1 MSDKS
6 KNPYQSLS
14 DDKFWKMGV
23 QSRQAQAY
31 YENIWQPKF
40 KIKKKSK
47 IVTAGSCFAQHVGK
61 WLSKRSFSF
70 LPSTLDTE
78 HNFSFAFGN
87 IYSTALLRQWL
98 EAALG
103 QKDLSHIYHEEEG
116 RFYDLLRPAFNV
128 DGFKSKKDL
137 IKSRTDALKEM
148 HAQITQADVFV
159 FTLGLTESWND
170 VDGVVY
176 PMCPGT
182 LCGEFDHEKHFFKN
196 YDVAENMEEMTK
208 AIELVSEINGNIKFL
223 LTVSPVPLTA
233 TASENHVLTATCL
246 SKSVLRTVA
255 GMLASQNPDID
266 YFPSYEIITTHANKG
281 RYFKDNMRDVTE
293 EGVSHVMSHLEA
305 GILPYEF
312 KKARKNES
320 LEAEMLTHRLVQT
333 DDVPCEEMVLETL
346 RNQNQSTEPSR
357 FILIGDSHMGRI
369 SKCLT
374 KKGVPHCGGA
384 LMDAS
389 SWDQGQFHLDDDE
402 YLVPL
407 EGREVRTLWLN
418 ILENLKVSEM
428 KTGRKPTFLTNV
440 GFQTNKS
447 AIRLMRWMNETSGSS
462 DIDPDYAVKF
472 FDKVYD
478 KQVEFLNRLVGAGLD
493 VLVISDPPIHH
504 LDESMRVH
512 DAYIRF
518 YETIFETVLRKNGIK
533 LFNARTWREKG
544 KGFAEDSH
552 IFLDGKPDWIHGSEA
567 YYEELTDKLLREYK

>member
-6 KNPYQSLS
+6 KNPYQSLP

-23 QSRQAQAY
+23 QSRQAHGY

-47 IVTAGSCFAQHVGK
+47 IVAAGSCFAQHVGK
-61 WLSKRSFSF
+61 WLSKKGFSF

-98 EAALG
+98 EAALA
-103 QKDLSHIYHEEEG
+103 QKDLSNIYHEEEG
-116 RFYDLLRPAFNV
+116 RFYDLLRPAFMA
-128 DGFKSKKDL
+128 DGFKSKKAL

-148 HAQITQADVFV
+148 YAQISQADVFV

-182 LCGEFDHEKHFFKN
+182 LCGEFDNEKHFFKN

-208 AIELVSEINGNIKFL
+208 AIELVREINANVKFL

-246 SKSVLRTVA
+246 SKSVLRIVA
-255 GMLASQNPDID
+255 GMLTSQNPDID

-281 RYFKDNMRDVTE
+281 RFFKDNMRDVTE
-293 EGVSHVMSHLEA
+293 EGVSHVMAHLEA
-305 GILPYEF
+305 VMLPYEF
-312 KKARKNES
+312 KKAKKKER
-320 LEAEMLTHRLVQT
+320 LEAEMLEQHLVQA
-333 DDVPCEEMVLETL
+333 DDVACEEMVLETL
-346 RNQNQSTEPSR
+346 RNKYQSIEASR

-369 SKCLT
+369 SKCLAQ
-374 KKGVPHCGGA
+374 KGIPHSGGA
-384 LMDAS
+384 FMDAS
-389 SWDQGQFHLDDDE
+389 SWDKGLFHLDDDE
-402 YLVPL
+402 YMVLL
-407 EGREVRTLWLN
+407 DGREGRNRWIDT
-418 ILENLKVSEM
+418 LENLRVSEM
-428 KTGRKPTFLTNV
+428 KTGKKPIILTNV
-440 GFQTNKS
+440 GFQTNRS
-447 AIRLMRWMNETSGSS
+447 AIRLMRWMDETGGNSN
-462 DIDPDYAVKF
+462 IDPKLAVKF
-472 FDKVYD
+472 FDQVYD
-478 KQVEFLNRLVGAGLD
+478 KQVGFLNRLKEAGLE

-504 LDESMRVH
+504 LDESMRDH

-518 YETIFETVLRKNGIK
+518 YEKIFEIVLKKNGIK
-533 LFNARTWREKG
+533 LFNAREWREKG
-544 KGFAEDSH
+544 KGFAKDSH
-552 IFLDGKPDWIHGSEA
+552 IFLDGSPDWVHGSET
-567 YYEELTDKLLREYK
+567 YYEELTDKLLSKYK